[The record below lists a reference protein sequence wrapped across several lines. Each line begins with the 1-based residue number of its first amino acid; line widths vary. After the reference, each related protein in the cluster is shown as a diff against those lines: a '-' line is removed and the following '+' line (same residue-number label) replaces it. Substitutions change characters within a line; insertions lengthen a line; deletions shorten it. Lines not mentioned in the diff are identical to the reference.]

1 MITNPSYVAKLY
13 LTKWRSSLRSAKHFS
28 DGTLTDHGKLNY
40 TGALELKDIQ
50 DHSSESNRGFNVST
64 SVGTSIK
71 GESKESS
78 LHPSGSTTVGLQ
90 STGNEKEQL
99 TKATMG
105 QGSVT
110 NTTTTSNRDINNTQ
124 EITRD
129 QVTGLL
135 NGSVTVDNRLLTE
148 SGRAQIIQQQKDLPQ
163 NAEIIG
169 KMTAAGVT
177 SLGVATA
184 SLASGDQN
192 LKQAYD
198 TVMNP
203 ARTFDF
209 VQKHP
214 EAATVLEQF
223 KNGDYD
229 GLLATKGSIQL
240 LAQALGQD
248 VNVLTTSITSFLN
261 IKGAYDHQTDTVVLD
276 VNNENR
282 SSILNTTGH
291 EIAHGQGIKNETSAD
306 LVGKSVDW
314 AFNSG
319 VKNNQ
324 DTIDQ
329 FKGQLG
335 DGKDAST
342 QLKNNEIL
350 TNDNHKVID
359 SIADHS
365 DVIDEKT
372 TLNQD
377 KDLIIALAGCAKN
390 FSLDCAS
397 SKYTDYKTLDGIQSL
412 AYQRG
417 YDKAVDQMIAD
428 AKNLPKNVREAL
440 ILIKDDPKAFG
451 AAMLQALKDMPAEYQ
466 DKVKKVLAAKYNA
479 KTPAEFEAAGKA
491 ELELKVEMGSFML
504 GGVGAVKTGA
514 KVGAEIA
521 EKISAKTAEKAEKAA
536 AKIENN
542 FHRDDELLSNKP
554 SGKREIASGLV
565 GTDFEKWLKSQYG
578 GSGSFSKGGREFDGS
593 IGNTNRW
600 YEAKSGN
607 YWKDQTQ
614 TPSKLSKFKSDM
626 GARKKIAESNGAT
639 YELHSNTPI
648 PQNVKQWLTE
658 KGIPFY
664 EHQ

>member
-1 MITNPSYVAKLY
+1 M
-13 LTKWRSSLRSAKHFS
+13 
-28 DGTLTDHGKLNY
+28 D
-40 TGALELKDIQ
+40 
-50 DHSSESNRGFNVST
+50 
-64 SVGTSIK
+64 
-71 GESKESS
+71 
-78 LHPSGSTTVGLQ
+78 
-90 STGNEKEQL
+90 
-99 TKATMG
+99 
-105 QGSVT
+105 
-110 NTTTTSNRDINNTQ
+110 
-124 EITRD
+124 
-129 QVTGLL
+129 
-135 NGSVTVDNRLLTE
+135 SVTVDNRLLTE

-319 VKNNQ
+319 IKNNQ

-350 TNDNHKVID
+350 TNDNHKAID

-428 AKNLPKNVREAL
+428 AKNLPKNVHEAL

-466 DKVKKVLAAKYNA
+466 DKAKKVLAAKYNA

-521 EKISAKTAEKAEKAA
+521 EKISAKAAEKAPKVLTVCSNGVCFVSGTLIETDQGLKEVERFIGGELVWSRNDRTLEYGYRPVIATKETADQTIFEIVIQNQQGQQEKLETTAEHPFWV
-536 AKIENN
+536 KN
-542 FHRDDELLSNKP
+542 F
-554 SGKREIASGLV
+554 G
-565 GTDFEKWLKSQYG
+565 WLKSSLLQ
-578 GSGSFSKGGREFDGS
+578 SGMILLDRNNEELTVVNQVLIPNKVETVYNIEVDGFHTYHVGELGTWVHNANCCD
-593 IGNTNRW
+593 I
-600 YEAKSGN
+600 
-607 YWKDQTQ
+607 
-614 TPSKLSKFKSDM
+614 LSQLM
-626 GARKKIAESNGAT
+626 PL
-639 YELHSNTPI
+639 Y
-648 PQNVKQWLTE
+648 Q
-658 KGIPFY
+658 
-664 EHQ
+664 